1 MQQSSCR
8 FYEAFPEIRANLL
21 WRGLEETDSGF
32 LVNDGLRSPVRA
44 GGMPVV
50 IHAKAGIQSCPFLA
64 WIPGLRSR
72 SARNDKMEIL
82 IYNKATTNES

>member
-1 MQQSSCR
+1 
-8 FYEAFPEIRANLL
+8 
-21 WRGLEETDSGF
+21 
-32 LVNDGLRSPVRA
+32 
-44 GGMPVV
+44 MPVV
-50 IHAKAGIQSCPFLA
+50 IPAKAGIQSRPFLA